1 MGDRLQG
8 LVLLT
13 GDGTHCEPLTL
24 SDAYSRYL
32 LRCQV
37 LPRSDAEHVWP
48 ILDAAFRAHGTKC
61 PGVGLPERLRSDN
74 GPPFACT
81 GAGGLSRLA
90 VLLVKAGV
98 TPERI
103 APGKPQQN
111 GRLERLHLTL
121 VQDTATPPARSL
133 REQLDRF
140 RAFQRLY
147 NEERPHQALAN
158 DTPAEHD
165 APSPRRFDGVLREPE
180 YPQGHA
186 VRRVRSNGEIKWRGK
201 LVYINSALAGKP
213 VGLAEGE
220 HGASR
225 VCYGPVALGVI
236 DHRGD
241 RLKKPARHACGL
253 VDDAARCPQGPPAQ
267 PQQPT

>member
-8 LVLLT
+8 LVPLT

-37 LPRSDAEHVWP
+37 LPRSEAEHVWP
-48 ILDAAFRAHGTKC
+48 ILDAAFRAPGTKC

-74 GPPFACT
+74 GPPFAST

-103 APGKPQQN
+103 APAKPQQN

-121 VQDTATPPARSL
+121 VQDTANPPARSL

-140 RAFQRLY
+140 RAFQRL
-147 NEERPHQALAN
+147 
-158 DTPAEHD
+158 
-165 APSPRRFDGVLREPE
+165 
-180 YPQGHA
+180 
-186 VRRVRSNGEIKWRGK
+186 
-201 LVYINSALAGKP
+201 
-213 VGLAEGE
+213 
-220 HGASR
+220 
-225 VCYGPVALGVI
+225 
-236 DHRGD
+236 
-241 RLKKPARHACGL
+241 
-253 VDDAARCPQGPPAQ
+253 
-267 PQQPT
+267 